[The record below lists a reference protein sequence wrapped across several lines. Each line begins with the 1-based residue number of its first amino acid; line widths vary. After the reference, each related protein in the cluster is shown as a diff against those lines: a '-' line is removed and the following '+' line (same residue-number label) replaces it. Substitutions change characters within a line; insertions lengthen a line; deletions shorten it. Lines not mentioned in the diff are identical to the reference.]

1 MGRHFVSE
9 SLEVIMNRVLS
20 TLIVVTALAVM
31 SGCTPTPAGDGTS
44 TAGGAA
50 TQEPAKNEPAA
61 APAAAPAA
69 EQKAEAPAEAANPEA
84 AKTEPAAEEKQ
95 DEAAEDPDDEAV
107 GGDDSSVDREKLAK
121 AYEEVYCAQKNN
133 EMSKILD
140 IYKKYGFETP
150 EDFVSMWMDATRDT
164 AWVSKLAH
172 DVASKCK

>member
-1 MGRHFVSE
+1 
-9 SLEVIMNRVLS
+9 MNRVLS

-31 SGCTPTPAGDGTS
+31 SGCTPTPAEDGSS
-44 TAGGAA
+44 TAGSAA
-50 TQEPAKNEPAA
+50 TQEPTGNKPAA
-61 APAAAPAA
+61 TPAA

-95 DEAAEDPDDEAV
+95 EEAAEDPDDEAV

-121 AYEEVYCAQKNN
+121 AYEEVYCAQKKN
-133 EMSKILD
+133 EMSKILE